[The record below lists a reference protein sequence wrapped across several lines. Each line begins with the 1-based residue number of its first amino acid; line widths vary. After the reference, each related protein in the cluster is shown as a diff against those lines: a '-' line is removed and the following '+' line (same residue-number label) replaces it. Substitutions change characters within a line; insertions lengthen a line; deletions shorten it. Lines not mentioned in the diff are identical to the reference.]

1 MRTKAFTNE
10 QYQRALEIVR
20 SNNRASTSFLQ
31 REMQTG
37 YNVAAEI
44 IGKME
49 KQGIISAPNHM
60 GKREVLK
67 P

>member
-1 MRTKAFTNE
+1 MSNKAFTNE
-10 QYQRALEIVR
+10 EYQRALEIVR

>member
-1 MRTKAFTNE
+1 MSKSFTNE
-10 QYQRALEIVR
+10 EYQRALEIVR